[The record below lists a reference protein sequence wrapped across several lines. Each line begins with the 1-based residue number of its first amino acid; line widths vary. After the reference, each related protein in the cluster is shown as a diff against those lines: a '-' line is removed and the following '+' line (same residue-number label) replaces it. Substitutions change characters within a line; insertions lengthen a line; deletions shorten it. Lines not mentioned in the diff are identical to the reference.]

1 MRIKHAYNTLL
12 NSSSR
17 KKYDS
22 GNRGYNSSQRSQ
34 SRNPQA
40 EEEFYGLGTN
50 LYSFAVLF
58 GDLSTN
64 FNFVY
69 IFNFVIAYETVKDYV
84 FNSSY
89 ASCPVIH
96 QVSNVFLK
104 KRYILSYINIILL
117 LQVIF

>member
-22 GNRGYNSSQRSQ
+22 GTRGYNSSQRSQ

-69 IFNFVIAYETVKDYV
+69 IFNFVIAYAAVKDYI
-84 FNSSY
+84 F
-89 ASCPVIH
+89 IH
-96 QVSNVFLK
+96 HVTFFWK
-104 KRYILSYINIILL
+104 K
-117 LQVIF
+117 

>member
-50 LYSFAVLF
+50 SYSFAVLL

-69 IFNFVIAYETVKDYV
+69 IFNFVFAYTAVEDYI

-89 ASCPVIH
+89 ASCSVIH
-96 QVSNVFLK
+96 HVTLF
-104 KRYILSYINIILL
+104 
-117 LQVIF
+117 